1 MRLFTNW
8 RISPTSVSAC
18 APALPNWSYSS
29 KKSIVLASGFIK
41 NHVKF
46 YPVSSICTLTILLSF
61 NKYSRFPKA
70 FVIALA
76 AVVLPQLELPFNGT
90 LLFTGNP

>member
-1 MRLFTNW
+1 M
-8 RISPTSVSAC
+8 
-18 APALPNWSYSS
+18 
-29 KKSIVLASGFIK
+29 
-41 NHVKF
+41 
-46 YPVSSICTLTILLSF
+46 LSF